1 MQVDAWTRKPQKR
14 KKDAVLDHFRMETF
28 VRDCLDWRTRPSWTC
43 NHTIWVTAPSIAEST
58 PVPKGRQHPPQMF
71 HAGDQSSVVSFT
83 NPSCRDQRNVRPG
96 PGDHPPLRSSPS
108 VLRNRGDPAQE
119 PGRSVPGSHL
129 SPQRNETAPMPIQT
143 FCPLEDAPTSQ
154 EDPHHQATSPQL
166 QPHTGPLRRDGTRSQ
181 EASASG
187 DEQQSAIL
195 HGTGKQRV
203 MFGDSGYTDRDH
215 WTDRQENHEI
225 LTPSNSRS
233 RTATPVK
240 LGWTTPF
247 DNDPPTEE
255 YNVRESAAWTK
266 KLAETFRR
274 PLFENFQYLG
284 DGKDNEDVGQEE
296 VLPVPQSSIS
306 PTLMPMTNKQDPA
319 LAANLRGSTSDR
331 LKLNE
336 GYKQDMQKEDLYDDV
351 LRVHSVDDEGS
362 KEHEL
367 SEEVERRTKNED
379 AADLHSACCKE
390 KKQVSSHAM
399 LVDPPP
405 DVPRGSV
412 IPPPKKDEIWPYM
425 VAYESC
431 LQICIKADNSD
442 SRYFL
447 KDSCKHLKESFSLM
461 PHLLGKDS
469 AEQQSNSAS
478 LTKDQ
483 KANHEEAPSIGKAT
497 VAHPDTRP
505 IERESDFPSPRPDE
519 GKGMLETSYILEIAK
534 IQDAKTKKKGLLS
547 FGRKDSPAICTISFT
562 SSSAGNSKPIIPGS
576 GQCVEFNINGEMLG
590 DILTTARR
598 DGKST
603 SSARIPVPVLR
614 ESDNWVEY
622 WASLY
627 SPSQVLEGSVLIRIK
642 CTQSLSSSLEKFSS
656 FNFQSTPT
664 SMRSL
669 GRSKSVPSATFT
681 SPAKKQRSTLMC
693 PQKGY
698 DLCLKVALR
707 YLEFRRRRL
716 SLHGPW
722 SWLLGEYAG
731 RHRISDAYCRLR
743 YLLVIMMEA
752 TPTVDCLDLV
762 LMELRPVLKVFDGN
776 KLTDKEQKMLAV
788 LNDKMHALLQICFE
802 NYNCL
807 HEGQEKGVLE
817 DVFLPLEDGWQ
828 KKCPAPALRCAVEL
842 FHVLNTDE
850 TGVPTKQSM
859 KTMES
864 QFRAAARRRARKSL
878 KHVQQAFAKT
888 NFSDDHHKS
897 TIFQA
902 YAKVCFYIIGLLQL
916 DAHIYKQDVIPR
928 GLELVS
934 LAGEE
939 YSKQLR
945 EGIGL
950 FLQRNPPRDCNDAV
964 VSLIHALKDFE
975 HELHLQ
981 DVEQPKG
988 GAKARTLLG
997 GFVRSWVDAD
1007 RTRLVERFS
1016 IERQK
1021 TSMVEYSCMVQDKPS
1036 VAPPVNEMEVEIR
1049 KVMDKYK
1056 PIVQTWPDMSVMV
1069 EAALC
1074 DIIRAVHHLLERGC
1088 AVHLPSRR
1096 GSHLHQPLQK
1106 KTGQEKPFVV
1116 HRVAG
1121 LHMNS
1126 MKQILHI
1133 LPSVALEMRKW
1144 TESAD
1149 RRVSIDDAGNRVE
1162 KKHEGG
1168 AQPGDLFEKLLGELR
1183 ASYAN
1188 SLTPIVERIHD
1199 NFSSNPS
1206 TSIKTLL
1213 AGCKGV
1219 TSDVEMSAILR
1230 PLTKKLGEALEDLS
1244 TMFVP
1249 RAYAGICRGI
1259 WDHTFKEI
1267 LVYLEELDELKEN
1280 RGWVKRQSCTAATE
1294 VLVSFFSEKIARGLG
1309 DEFLEKDVD
1318 LPYHVSRVRQM
1329 LAKALPTSLTHSF
1342 SVY

>member
-1 MQVDAWTRKPQKR
+1 
-14 KKDAVLDHFRMETF
+14 
-28 VRDCLDWRTRPSWTC
+28 
-43 NHTIWVTAPSIAEST
+43 
-58 PVPKGRQHPPQMF
+58 
-71 HAGDQSSVVSFT
+71 
-83 NPSCRDQRNVRPG
+83 
-96 PGDHPPLRSSPS
+96 
-108 VLRNRGDPAQE
+108 
-119 PGRSVPGSHL
+119 
-129 SPQRNETAPMPIQT
+129 
-143 FCPLEDAPTSQ
+143 
-154 EDPHHQATSPQL
+154 
-166 QPHTGPLRRDGTRSQ
+166 
-181 EASASG
+181 
-187 DEQQSAIL
+187 
-195 HGTGKQRV
+195 
-203 MFGDSGYTDRDH
+203 MFGDLRYTDRDH
-215 WTDRQENHEI
+215 WSEKQEDHEI
-225 LTPSNSRS
+225 LTPSNARS
-233 RTATPVK
+233 GTATPIK

-247 DNDPPTEE
+247 DSNPSKEE
-255 YNVRESAAWTK
+255 HNVRESTVWTK

-274 PLFENFQYLG
+274 PLFENFQSLADDRNID
-284 DGKDNEDVGQEE
+284 DGNQDE
-296 VLPVPQSSIS
+296 VIPVPQSSIS
-306 PTLMPMTNKQDPA
+306 PTLMPMTSQQDPA
-319 LAANLRGSTSDR
+319 TAANLRGSTSDR
-331 LKLNE
+331 LKFNE
-336 GYKQDMQKEDLYDDV
+336 GYKQEMLKEDLYDQV
-351 LRVHSVDDEGS
+351 LRAQSMDDEGS
-362 KEHEL
+362 KDQEG
-367 SEEVERRTKNED
+367 SEEVGPRMKSD
-379 AADLHSACCKE
+379 GVAGLHSACHKE
-390 KKQVSSHAM
+390 KIQVSSHTM

-431 LQICIKADNSD
+431 LQICIKTDNSD

-447 KDSCKHLKESFSLM
+447 KDGCRNLKESFSLTA
-461 PHLLGKDS
+461 HLLDKDS
-469 AEQQSNSAS
+469 VEPHKNSTS

-483 KANHEEAPSIGKAT
+483 GGSQEEAPSVGKQNAGAAGMST
-497 VAHPDTRP
+497 H
-505 IERESDFPSPRPDE
+505 ERDSDFPSPRQDE
-519 GKGMLETSYILEIAK
+519 GRGMLETSYMIEIAK
-534 IQDAKTKKKGLLS
+534 IQEVKMKKKGFMS
-547 FGRKDSPAICTISFT
+547 FGKKESPAICTIQIT
-562 SSSAGNSKPIIPGS
+562 SCPGGNSKPIIPGS
-576 GQCVEFNINGEMLG
+576 GQCAEFTIHGENLG
-590 DILTTARR
+590 DICTAVRR
-598 DGKST
+598 DGKGIT
-603 SSARIPVPVLR
+603 NAKIPVPVLK

-622 WASLY
+622 WAPLY
-627 SPSQVLEGSVLIRIK
+627 SSSDVLEGSVLIRVK
-642 CTQSLSSSLEKFSS
+642 CTQSLSSSLEKLATFT
-656 FNFQSTPT
+656 FQSTPT

-669 GRSKSVPSATFT
+669 GRSKSVPCTTFT
-681 SPAKKQRSTLMC
+681 SPVKKQRSTPLC

-707 YLEFRRRRL
+707 FLEFRRRRL

-722 SWLLGEYAG
+722 SWLLGEFAG
-731 RHRISDAYCRLR
+731 RHQISDAYCRLR

-762 LMELRPVLKVFDGN
+762 LVELKPVLKDFDGSR
-776 KLTDKEQKMLAV
+776 LTEKEQKMLAV
-788 LNDKMHALLQICFE
+788 LNDKMHSLLQICFE

-807 HEGQEKGVLE
+807 NEGQEKGILE

-842 FHVLNTDE
+842 FHVLNVDE

-859 KTMES
+859 KTLEG
-864 QFRAAARRRARKSL
+864 QLRAAARRRARKSL
-878 KHVQQAFAKT
+878 KHVQQAFAKAS
-888 NFSDDHHKS
+888 FSEDHQRT

-902 YAKVCFYIIGLLQL
+902 YAKVCFYIISLLQL
-916 DAHIYKQDVIPR
+916 DAHIYKQDILPR
-928 GLELVS
+928 GLELIS

-964 VSLIHALKDFE
+964 VALIHALKDFE
-975 HELHLQ
+975 HELHLHDIQ
-981 DVEQPKG
+981 QPKG

-1007 RTRLVERFS
+1007 RIRLVERFS

-1021 TSMVEYSCMVQDKPS
+1021 TSMVEYSCMVQDRPS
-1036 VAPPVNEMEVEIR
+1036 IAPPVNEMEVEIR

-1056 PIVQTWPDMSVMV
+1056 PIVQTWPDMSVMI

-1074 DIIRAVHHLLERGC
+1074 DIIRAVHQLLERGC

-1144 TESAD
+1144 TESLD
-1149 RRVSIDDAGNRVE
+1149 RRISITDGGTCVD

-1188 SLTPIVERIHD
+1188 SLTPLVERLHD
-1199 NFSSNPS
+1199 NFATNPS
-1206 TSIKTLL
+1206 TSIKVLL

-1219 TSDVEMSAILR
+1219 TSDEEMSGILR
-1230 PLTKKLGEALEDLS
+1230 PITKKLGETLEDLS
-1244 TMFVP
+1244 TIFVP

-1259 WDHTFKEI
+1259 WDHTFRDI